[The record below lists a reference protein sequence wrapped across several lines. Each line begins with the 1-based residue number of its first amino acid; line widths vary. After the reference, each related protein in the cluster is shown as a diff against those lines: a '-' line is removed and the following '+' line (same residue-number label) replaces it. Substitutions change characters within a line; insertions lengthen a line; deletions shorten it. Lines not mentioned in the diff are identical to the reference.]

1 MKDLKIRQLQNKR
14 DTYRYKAH
22 QSGLESDW
30 KIFRDVRNK
39 LKVIWST
46 IHRILHPNPKPIN
59 EDPEKLNAYFSKLA
73 EELTGK
79 ESIPPDQLTRIID
92 NMPLTTG
99 EKFQLREV
107 PYGEVKKALL
117 SVRKDCSFLFL

>member
-1 MKDLKIRQLQNKR
+1 MSSKR
-14 DTYRYKAH
+14 
-22 QSGLESDW
+22 S
-30 KIFRDVRNK
+30 
-39 LKVIWST
+39 KVIWST
-46 IHRILHPNPKPIN
+46 IHQILHPNPKPIN
-59 EDPEKLNAYFSKLA
+59 EDPEKLMNAYFSKLA

-107 PYGEVKKALL
+107 LYGEVEKALS
-117 SVRKDCSFLFL
+117 SVF